1 MISFILFILFAYT
14 TPVLLLRF
22 IKNMNNREKIARSG
36 VYAAVSFLGMSVF
49 AIKGSLLGAGILFLC
64 GLLATTAGFT
74 AVFIRSVI
82 AKRKNNGYLAVSLC
96 IFGITTVAVLIISAV
111 YHSILT
117 GLIILL
123 GCVGIIAFLTLWVL
137 LAAKQ
142 YGKSEIFK
150 GVCNQLVYF
159 VFFVGGSCVVMT
171 YIFNGLAE
179 VMHHYTLSTNSSFL
193 KTWWVIPAL
202 FALLAARM
210 TVASDLKVYGKRLVG
225 SIIAH
230 AAVIMIL
237 GECVKN
243 FLSTNFVSIIRMLI
257 DLLKQGI
264 HEQEILMGISMVIDL
279 FCVYGIVMVIA
290 WAVAFLVTLYKQH
303 KSKLNDGISQN
314 GSVSVEKMKK
324 SDAYTIA
331 NGTSS
336 RELMKRAAQGVFDS
350 AEWEGKSVA
359 IVAGSGNN
367 AGDGYAL
374 AQILAETGNIPTI
387 FRVSEKFSEDGKFYF
402 EQAESAGVKAVM
414 FDEKTDLTQFDIVV
428 DCILGIGFSGVPEGV
443 FADAITKIN
452 ESGAYVISVDI
463 NSGLNGDSGEAE
475 IAVKS
480 DLTVS
485 VGCYKN
491 GMFAGKAPELIG
503 KLVNVDIGIVWV

>member
-1 MISFILFILFAYT
+1 MICFILFILFAYL
-14 TPVLLLRF
+14 TPILLLRF
-22 IKNMNNREKIARSG
+22 VKNINRRDRIAKSG
-36 VYAAVSFLGMSVF
+36 VYAAISFLCMAVF
-49 AIKGSLLGAGILFLC
+49 AIKGSLLGAGILLLC
-64 GLLATTAGFT
+64 GFLATVAGFA
-74 AVFIRSVI
+74 AVFIRTVI
-82 AKRKNNGYLAVSLC
+82 AKRKNNGYLAVTLVV
-96 IFGITTVAVLIISAV
+96 FGVMSAVVLTVASLYLDFV
-111 YHSILT
+111 T

-142 YGKSEIFK
+142 YGKSEIFT
-150 GVCNQLVYF
+150 GVFNQLIYF

-179 VMHHYTLSTNSSFL
+179 VMHHYTLSTNNSFL
-193 KTWWVIPAL
+193 KTWWIIPAI

-210 TVASDLKVYGKRLVG
+210 TIASDLKVYGKRLVG

-230 AAVIMIL
+230 AAVIMVL
-237 GECVKN
+237 GEFVKS
-243 FLSTNFVSIIRMLI
+243 FLSTNVVSIIRMLI
-257 DLLKQGI
+257 DLLKQGNY
-264 HEQEILMGISMVIDL
+264 EREILLGISMVIDL
-279 FCVYGIVMVIA
+279 FCVYGIVLAIGWGIA
-290 WAVAFLVTLYKQH
+290 LLISWYKQRKEKFN
-303 KSKLNDGISQN
+303 KSNPGN
-314 GSVSVEKMKK
+314 RSVSVEKMKK

-336 RELMKRAAQGVFDS
+336 RELMQRAAQGVFES
-350 AEWEGKSVA
+350 AEWDGKTVA

-374 AQILAETGNIPTI
+374 AAILAERGISPII
-387 FRVSEKFSEDGKFYF
+387 FRVSERFSEDGEFYF
-402 EQAESAGVKAVM
+402 DKAKDAGVESFM
-414 FDEKTDLTQFDIVV
+414 LDENTDLSKFDIVV
-428 DCILGIGFSGVPEGV
+428 DCIFGIGFRGIPEGL
-443 FADAITKIN
+443 FAEAISKIN
-452 ESGAYVISVDI
+452 ESGSYVISVDI

-475 IAVKS
+475 LAVKS

-503 KLVNVDIGIVWV
+503 RLVNVDIGIVWV